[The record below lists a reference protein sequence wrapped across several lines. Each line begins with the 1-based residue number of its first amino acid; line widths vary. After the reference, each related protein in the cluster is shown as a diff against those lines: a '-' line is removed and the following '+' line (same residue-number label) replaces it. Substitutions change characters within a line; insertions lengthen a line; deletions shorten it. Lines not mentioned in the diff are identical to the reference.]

1 MVYTAE
7 QIEIEVSQCGGTW
20 VKRRNLRNK
29 LAKHSDDDINEKIAE
44 CRGKIRDLKAM
55 GANQSSLRF
64 WFSEITQLEMR
75 LL

>member
-1 MVYTAE
+1 MAYTAE

-20 VKRRNLRNK
+20 VKHRNLRNK
-29 LAKHSDDDINEKIAE
+29 LTKNSNDEINEKIAE
-44 CRGKIRDLKAM
+44 CRGKIRDLKSM